1 MLRDELE
8 VCLNDVLVA
17 LQEAADGHESAAP
30 QVGERPEAAL
40 LRQLVER
47 RRADAQD
54 LAGRLR
60 AMGARPRE
68 ADSEYETVLG
78 MFAQVKASLAPDEVE
93 SLLEDRAE
101 AEARIVDMADLA
113 LACDDLPGDVADLL
127 EKLKAD
133 ARRAAGEL
141 GPTDV

>member
-40 LRQLVER
+40 LRRLVER

-78 MFAQVKASLAPDEVE
+78 LFAQVMASLAPDVVE
-93 SLLEDRAE
+93 SLLVDRAE
-101 AEARIVDMADLA
+101 R
-113 LACDDLPGDVADLL
+113 GNNLL
-127 EKLKAD
+127 VGGGH
-133 ARRAAGEL
+133 AGGL
-141 GPTDV
+141 RFLLRG